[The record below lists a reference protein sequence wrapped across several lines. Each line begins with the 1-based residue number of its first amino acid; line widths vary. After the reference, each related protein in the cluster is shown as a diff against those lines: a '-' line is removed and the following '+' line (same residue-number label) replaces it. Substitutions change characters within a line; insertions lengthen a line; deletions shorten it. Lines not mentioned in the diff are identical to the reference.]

1 MADEKD
7 AKHKDAKL
15 KEIAD
20 LIGQAI
26 VMTIER
32 PESGQKMSEED
43 KEGVK
48 TKVADAFKTFIE
60 HKEWKDKT
68 NPVIN
73 RFQRAY
79 FREMT
84 SRGGDHYKNAI
95 KDVFP
100 SLDPEFETHAI
111 LNLLAH
117 LVSVGPFRKLKEE
130 TMVRI
135 VEEMF
140 TTSGLIIGYL
150 HWRVR
155 TTTPKKEDQH

>member
-7 AKHKDAKL
+7 NKDAKL

-48 TKVADAFKTFIE
+48 TKVADAFKMFVE
-60 HKEWKDKT
+60 HRDWKEKT
-68 NPVIN
+68 DPVIN

-79 FREMT
+79 FREIT
-84 SRGGDHYKNAI
+84 NRGGDHYKNVI
-95 KDVFP
+95 QDVFP
-100 SLDPEFETHAI
+100 SLDPDFELHAI
-111 LNLLAH
+111 LNLIAH
-117 LVSVGPFRKLKEE
+117 LVNVGPFRKLKED
-130 TMVRI
+130 TVVRI

-150 HWRVR
+150 YWRVR
-155 TTTPKKEDQH
+155 TTTPSKEDQH